1 MTHVTRFIA
10 LAKVG
15 NKEKKK
21 WLYALNITPLTTMDH
36 HELVAQPLGVTDMP
50 FREQHISIDTGNKG
64 DQYGWDM
71 NAKMYE
77 HERGK
82 KRKWYGD
89 QAAALPSP
97 PGPACSVC
105 PLPRWRSI

>member
-1 MTHVTRFIA
+1 MTRFIA

-15 NKEKKK
+15 NREKKK
-21 WLYALNITPLTTMDH
+21 WLYAFNITPLTN
-36 HELVAQPLGVTDMP
+36 ELVAQPLGVTDMP
-50 FREQHISIDTGNKG
+50 FREQHILIDTGNKG

-71 NAKMYE
+71 NAKMDE

-82 KRKWYGD
+82 MRERYGD

-97 PGPACSVC
+97 PGPAGSVC

>member
-36 HELVAQPLGVTDMP
+36 HELVAQPPGVTDMP
-50 FREQHISIDTGNKG
+50 FREQHITIDTGNKG
-64 DQYGWDM
+64 DQFRWDM
-71 NAKMYE
+71 NAKMDE

-82 KRKWYGD
+82 KRKWYRD

-105 PLPRWRSI
+105 RPPRWRSI